1 VPLPPPDFGSPASI
15 DRGKQVFFTTG
26 GCVKCHGPTELG
38 DGQQVFDMWNE
49 PIDKMHIQ
57 LTDREHALADLSGDA
72 RTEEVKKLRE
82 LETALETDSLPPL
95 KAEPRNLRQGI
106 FRGGRQPFEIFYKLH
121 NGIFPAQMPGIATTP
136 GMTMDDIWH
145 LVDFVL
151 DLPYE
156 PGSQYHTDSHMM
168 TAPRERL

>member
-1 VPLPPPDFGSPASI
+1 
-15 DRGKQVFFTTG
+15 
-26 GCVKCHGPTELG
+26 
-38 DGQQVFDMWNE
+38 
-49 PIDKMHIQ
+49 
-57 LTDREHALADLSGDA
+57 
-72 RTEEVKKLRE
+72 
-82 LETALETDSLPPL
+82 
-95 KAEPRNLRQGI
+95 
-106 FRGGRQPFEIFYKLH
+106 
-121 NGIFPAQMPGIATTP
+121 MPGIATTP